1 MKILFLMYSNTDTC
15 SLYRAGGIATD
26 LQRQA
31 KVEIDIFQW
40 DKTLLN
46 WQVLMKYN
54 VVMMQRAFDQQALT
68 MTRYLKLLHIPVWI
82 DWDDLMTDCPPEN
95 KMYPT
100 ISANKENIIELAKL
114 ADVIS
119 VPTEALRTAF
129 SEYNK
134 NIKLIPNAFN
144 DTFFKRE
151 ERPRSKTVL
160 WRGSPEHVRDVLSFR
175 DALNRLIEVY
185 PHWKFRFHGLNP
197 WMLTERP
204 NIEFAP
210 VCDPFLFYRDNVKEA
225 PLLLHVPLAD
235 TPFNRCKSN
244 IAWIEATYFGAVCIG
259 PKWDGWDIPGII
271 PYENENW
278 YLTYIDEVLRGEVDT
293 EYHVKK
299 SWEYITDNLLL
310 SKVNKLRVELI
321 QELVG

>member
-31 KVEIDIFQW
+31 NAEIDIMQW
-40 DKTLLN
+40 DRTLLN
-46 WQVLMKYN
+46 WQVLMKYDI
-54 VVMMQRAFDQQALT
+54 VMMQRAFDMQALT
-68 MTRYLKLLHIPVWI
+68 MTKYLKLLHIPVWI
-82 DWDDLMTDCPPEN
+82 DWDDLMTACPQEN

-100 ISANKENIIELAKL
+100 ISANKDNIIELAKI

-129 SEYNK
+129 SGYNK

-160 WRGSPEHVRDVLSFR
+160 WRGSPEHVRDLLFFMSP
-175 DALNRLIEVY
+175 LNRLVEAY
-185 PHWKFRFHGLNP
+185 SDWKFRFHGLNP
-197 WMLTERP
+197 WMLAEWK

-210 VCDPFLFYRDNVKEA
+210 VCDPFLYFRDNVKEA
-225 PLLLHVPLAD
+225 PLLMHVPLATSD
-235 TPFNRCKSN
+235 FNLCKSN
-244 IAWIEATYFGAVCIG
+244 IAWIEATYFGAICIG
-259 PKWDGWDIPGII
+259 RQWPEWMKPGILN
-271 PYENENW
+271 YENENW

-299 SWEYITDNLLL
+299 SWEYITDCLLL

-321 QELVG
+321 EELV